1 MVAAVVE
8 GDTGL
13 SGEIRPVTHIEKRLS
28 EAEKI
33 GFKRMLVSGYGIEKL
48 NRHNSSIEIIPVNRV
63 DEAFRHL
70 FG

>member
-1 MVAAVVE
+1 
-8 GDTGL
+8 
-13 SGEIRPVTHIEKRLS
+13 
-28 EAEKI
+28 
-33 GFKRMLVSGYGIEKL
+33 MLVSGYGIEKL